1 LIKSLQKL
9 VQLYLLLQQ
18 QLRTFSLKMQ
28 KLSPIEVNE
37 ICDELGENYPK
48 SIEQVHG
55 GDIHNAWRIEFSN
68 KKLFLKRNIRN
79 KKFLEF
85 EKYCLQNL
93 RKYINQENLVIPEVI
108 AYKNIK
114 NIEILLIEWIDM
126 HNFDQKKLG
135 KGLGELHLKSAE
147 SNPKMFGFPV
157 EGFIGT
163 TDQKKG
169 LEDNWIDCFLNLR
182 IIPQLL
188 SLKSRILDKEIIN
201 KVKEKI
207 KSELLNHKPINSLVH
222 GDLWSGNAGIDKSGK
237 GVIFDPASWWADNEV
252 DIAMTKLFGGFRKE
266 FYEEYYRIFPIK
278 EGFEKR
284 IIIYN
289 FYHILNHANMFGGGY
304 LKQVKDY
311 VKAILNM

>member
-1 LIKSLQKL
+1 
-9 VQLYLLLQQ
+9 
-18 QLRTFSLKMQ
+18 MQ
-28 KLSPIEVNE
+28 TLSPIEVNE
-37 ICDELGENYPK
+37 ICDELGETYPK

-55 GDIHNAWRIEFSN
+55 GDIHSAWQIKFSN
-68 KKLFLKRNIRN
+68 KKLFLKKNIRN
-79 KKFLEF
+79 KKFLKF

-93 RKYINQENLVIPEVI
+93 RRYINQENLVIPEVI

-126 HNFDQKKLG
+126 DNFNQKKLG
-135 KGLGELHLKSAE
+135 KGLGEMHLKSSE
-147 SNPKMFGFPV
+147 SNPKMFGSPV

-169 LEDNWIDCFLNLR
+169 WEDNWIDCFLNLR
-182 IIPQLL
+182 IVPQLL
-188 SLKSRILDKEIIN
+188 ILKSSILDKETIN

-222 GDLWSGNAGIDKSGK
+222 GDLWSGNTGIDKNGK

-266 FYEEYYRIFPIK
+266 FYEEYHKIFPVK
-278 EGFEKR
+278 KGFDKR

-289 FYHILNHANMFGGGY
+289 FYHILNHANMFGGSY
-304 LKQVKDY
+304 INQVKDY
-311 VKAILNM
+311 VKSILNM

>member
-1 LIKSLQKL
+1 
-9 VQLYLLLQQ
+9 
-18 QLRTFSLKMQ
+18 MQ
-28 KLSPIEVNE
+28 KLSPIEINE
-37 ICDELGENYPK
+37 ICEELGETYPK

-169 LEDNWIDCFLNLR
+169 LEDNWIDCFINLR
-182 IIPQLL
+182 IIPQL
-188 SLKSRILDKEIIN
+188 SILKNNFLDNETIK
-201 KVKEKI
+201 KLKEKI
-207 KSELLNHKPINSLVH
+207 KTELLNHKPINALVH
-222 GDLWSGNAGIDKSGK
+222 GDLWSGNAGMDKSGK
-237 GVIFDPASWWADNEV
+237 GVIFDPASWWADSEV

-266 FYEEYYRIFPIK
+266 FYEEYHRIFPIK
-278 EGFEKR
+278 NGFEKR

-304 LKQVKDY
+304 LNQVEDY

>member
-1 LIKSLQKL
+1 
-9 VQLYLLLQQ
+9 
-18 QLRTFSLKMQ
+18 MQ
-28 KLSPIEVNE
+28 KLSPFEINE
-37 ICDELGENYPK
+37 ICEELGETYPK
-48 SIEQVHG
+48 SIEQVDG
-55 GDIHNAWRIEFSN
+55 GDIHNVWRIEFSN

-147 SNPKMFGFPV
+147 SKPKMFGFPV

-188 SLKSRILDKEIIN
+188 NLKSRILDKEIIN

-207 KSELLNHKPINSLVH
+207 KSELLNHKPINALVH
-222 GDLWSGNAGIDKSGK
+222 GDLWSGNAGMDKNGK

-266 FYEEYYRIFPIK
+266 FYEEYHKIFPIK
-278 EGFEKR
+278 NGFEKR

-304 LKQVKDY
+304 LKQVEDY
-311 VKAILNM
+311 VKAIINM

>member
-1 LIKSLQKL
+1 
-9 VQLYLLLQQ
+9 
-18 QLRTFSLKMQ
+18 MQ
-28 KLSPIEVNE
+28 KLSPIEINE
-37 ICDELGENYPK
+37 ICEELGETYPK

-163 TDQKKG
+163 TDQKIG
-169 LEDNWIDCFLNLR
+169 FEENWIDCFLNLR

-188 SLKSRILDKEIIN
+188 ILKPTTLDKEIIN

-207 KSELLNHKPINSLVH
+207 KSELLNHKPINALVH
-222 GDLWSGNAGIDKSGK
+222 GDLWSGNAGMDKNGK

-266 FYEEYYRIFPIK
+266 FYEEYHRIFPIK
-278 EGFEKR
+278 NGFEKR

>member
-1 LIKSLQKL
+1 
-9 VQLYLLLQQ
+9 
-18 QLRTFSLKMQ
+18 MQ
-28 KLSPIEVNE
+28 KLSPIEINE
-37 ICDELGENYPK
+37 ICEELGETYPK

-55 GDIHNAWRIEFSN
+55 GDIHSAWRIEFSN

-188 SLKSRILDKEIIN
+188 ILKSTTLDKEIIN
-201 KVKEKI
+201 KVQEKI
-207 KSELLNHKPINSLVH
+207 KSELLNHKPINALVH
-222 GDLWSGNAGIDKSGK
+222 GDLWSGNAGMDKHGK

-266 FYEEYYRIFPIK
+266 FYEEYHRIFPIK
-278 EGFEKR
+278 NGFEKR

-304 LKQVKDY
+304 LNQVEDY
-311 VKAILNM
+311 VKTILNM

>member
-1 LIKSLQKL
+1 
-9 VQLYLLLQQ
+9 
-18 QLRTFSLKMQ
+18 MQ
-28 KLSPIEVNE
+28 KLSPIEINE
-37 ICDELGENYPK
+37 ICEELGETYPK

-188 SLKSRILDKEIIN
+188 SLKSKILDEEIIN

-207 KSELLNHKPINSLVH
+207 QSELLNHKPINALIH
-222 GDLWSGNAGIDKSGK
+222 GDLWSGNTGMDKNGK

-266 FYEEYYRIFPIK
+266 FYEEYHRIFPIK
-278 EGFEKR
+278 NGFEKR

-304 LKQVKDY
+304 LNQVEDY

>member
-1 LIKSLQKL
+1 
-9 VQLYLLLQQ
+9 
-18 QLRTFSLKMQ
+18 MQ
-28 KLSPIEVNE
+28 KLSPIEINE
-37 ICDELGENYPK
+37 ICEELGETYPK

-68 KKLFLKRNIRN
+68 KKLFLKRNMRN
-79 KKFLEF
+79 KKFLAF

-93 RKYINQENLVIPEVI
+93 RKHSNQKNLIIPKVI
-108 AYKNIK
+108 AFKNIK
-114 NIEILLIEWIDM
+114 NVEILLMEWIDM
-126 HNFDQKKLG
+126 DNFDQKKLG

-188 SLKSRILDKEIIN
+188 ILESTTLDKEIIN

-207 KSELLNHKPINSLVH
+207 KSELLNHKPINALVH
-222 GDLWSGNAGIDKSGK
+222 GDLWSGNAGMDKSGK

-266 FYEEYYRIFPIK
+266 FYEEYHRIFPIK
-278 EGFEKR
+278 NGFEKR

>member
-1 LIKSLQKL
+1 
-9 VQLYLLLQQ
+9 
-18 QLRTFSLKMQ
+18 MQ
-28 KLSPIEVNE
+28 KLSPIEINE
-37 ICDELGENYPK
+37 ICEELGETYPK

-93 RKYINQENLVIPEVI
+93 RKYINQENLIIPEVI

-188 SLKSRILDKEIIN
+188 SLKSRIFDKEIIN
-201 KVKEKI
+201 KIKEKI
-207 KSELLNHKPINSLVH
+207 KSELLNHKPINALVH
-222 GDLWSGNAGIDKSGK
+222 GDLWSGNAGMDKNGK

-266 FYEEYYRIFPIK
+266 FYEEYHRIFPIK
-278 EGFEKR
+278 NGFEKR

-304 LKQVKDY
+304 LNQVEDY

>member
-1 LIKSLQKL
+1 
-9 VQLYLLLQQ
+9 
-18 QLRTFSLKMQ
+18 MQ
-28 KLSPIEVNE
+28 KLSPIEINE
-37 ICDELGENYPK
+37 ICEELGETYPK

-207 KSELLNHKPINSLVH
+207 KSELLNHKPINALVH
-222 GDLWSGNAGIDKSGK
+222 GDLWSGNAGMDKNGK

-266 FYEEYYRIFPIK
+266 FYEEYHRIFPVK
-278 EGFEKR
+278 SGFEKR
-284 IIIYN
+284 TIIYN
-289 FYHILNHANMFGGGY
+289 FYHVLNHANMFGGSY
-304 LKQVKDY
+304 LNLVKNY
-311 VKAILNM
+311 AKNILKM

>member
-1 LIKSLQKL
+1 
-9 VQLYLLLQQ
+9 
-18 QLRTFSLKMQ
+18 MQ
-28 KLSPIEVNE
+28 KLSPIEINE
-37 ICDELGENYPK
+37 ICEELGENYPK

-163 TDQKKG
+163 TNQKKG

-207 KSELLNHKPINSLVH
+207 QSELLNHKPINALVH
-222 GDLWSGNAGIDKSGK
+222 GDLWSGNAGMDKNGK

-266 FYEEYYRIFPIK
+266 FYEEYHRIFPIK
-278 EGFEKR
+278 NGFEKR

-304 LKQVKDY
+304 LNQVEDY

>member
-1 LIKSLQKL
+1 
-9 VQLYLLLQQ
+9 
-18 QLRTFSLKMQ
+18 MQ
-28 KLSPIEVNE
+28 KLSPIEINE
-37 ICDELGENYPK
+37 ICEELGETYPK

-169 LEDNWIDCFLNLR
+169 FEDNWIDCFLNLR

-188 SLKSRILDKEIIN
+188 SLKSRILDEEIIN

-207 KSELLNHKPINSLVH
+207 QSELLNHKPINALVH
-222 GDLWSGNAGIDKSGK
+222 GDLWSGNAGIDKNGK

-266 FYEEYYRIFPIK
+266 FYEEYHRIFPIK
-278 EGFEKR
+278 NGFEKR

-304 LKQVKDY
+304 LNQVEDY
-311 VKAILNM
+311 VKAILKM

>member
-1 LIKSLQKL
+1 
-9 VQLYLLLQQ
+9 
-18 QLRTFSLKMQ
+18 MQ
-28 KLSPIEVNE
+28 KLSLIEINE
-37 ICDELGENYPK
+37 ICEELGETYPK
-48 SIEQVHG
+48 SIEEVHG
-55 GDIHNAWRIEFSN
+55 GDIHSAWRIEFSN

-126 HNFDQKKLG
+126 HIVDQKKLG

-169 LEDNWIDCFLNLR
+169 FEDNWIDCFLNLR

-207 KSELLNHKPINSLVH
+207 KSELLNHKPINALVH
-222 GDLWSGNAGIDKSGK
+222 GDLWSGNAGIDKNGK

-266 FYEEYYRIFPIK
+266 FYEEYHRIFPIK
-278 EGFEKR
+278 NGFEKR

-304 LKQVKDY
+304 LNQVEDY

>member
-1 LIKSLQKL
+1 
-9 VQLYLLLQQ
+9 
-18 QLRTFSLKMQ
+18 MQ
-28 KLSPIEVNE
+28 KLSPIEINE
-37 ICDELGENYPK
+37 ICEELGETYPK

-93 RKYINQENLVIPEVI
+93 RKYINQENLIIPEVI

-207 KSELLNHKPINSLVH
+207 KSELLNHKPINALVH
-222 GDLWSGNAGIDKSGK
+222 GDLWSGNAGMDKNGK

-266 FYEEYYRIFPIK
+266 FYEEYHRIFPIK
-278 EGFEKR
+278 NGFEKR

-304 LKQVKDY
+304 LNQVEDY

>member
-1 LIKSLQKL
+1 
-9 VQLYLLLQQ
+9 
-18 QLRTFSLKMQ
+18 MQ

-37 ICDELGENYPK
+37 ICDELGETYPK

-55 GDIHNAWRIEFSN
+55 GDIHSSWQIEFSN
-68 KKLFLKRNIRN
+68 RKLFLKKNIRN

-93 RKYINQENLVIPEVI
+93 RKFINQENLVLPEVI
-108 AYKNIK
+108 AYKNIE

-126 HNFDQKKLG
+126 YNFDQKKLG
-135 KGLGELHLKSAE
+135 KGLGEMHLKSAE
-147 SNPKMFGFPV
+147 SHPKMFGSQV

-169 LEDNWIDCFLNLR
+169 WKDNWIDCFLNLR

-188 SLKSRILDKEIIN
+188 ILESTILDKETIN
-201 KVKEKI
+201 KVQDKI

-222 GDLWSGNAGIDKSGK
+222 GDLWSGNVGTEKNGK

-266 FYEEYYRIFPIK
+266 FYEEYHRIFPIK
-278 EGFEKR
+278 NGFEKR

>member
-1 LIKSLQKL
+1 
-9 VQLYLLLQQ
+9 
-18 QLRTFSLKMQ
+18 MQ
-28 KLSPIEVNE
+28 KLSPIEINE
-37 ICDELGENYPK
+37 ICEELGENYPK

-55 GDIHNAWRIEFSN
+55 GDIHNAWQIEFSN

-79 KKFLEF
+79 KKFLKF
-85 EKYCLQNL
+85 EKHCLQNL
-93 RKYINQENLVIPEVI
+93 RKYINHENLVIPEVI

-169 LEDNWIDCFLNLR
+169 MEDNWIDCFLNLR
-182 IIPQLL
+182 IKPQLL
-188 SLKSRILDKEIIN
+188 ILKSTTLDKEIIN

-207 KSELLNHKPINSLVH
+207 KSELLNHNPINALVH

-266 FYEEYYRIFPIK
+266 FYEEYHKIFPIK
-278 EGFEKR
+278 NGFEKR

-311 VKAILNM
+311 VKAIINM

>member
-1 LIKSLQKL
+1 
-9 VQLYLLLQQ
+9 
-18 QLRTFSLKMQ
+18 MQ
-28 KLSPIEVNE
+28 KLSPIEINE
-37 ICDELGENYPK
+37 ICEELGETYPK
-48 SIEQVHG
+48 SIEEVHG
-55 GDIHNAWRIEFSN
+55 GDIHSAWRIEFSN

-79 KKFLEF
+79 KKLLEF

-114 NIEILLIEWIDM
+114 NTEILLIEWIDM

-169 LEDNWIDCFLNLR
+169 MEDNWIDCFLNLR

-188 SLKSRILDKEIIN
+188 ILKSTTLDKEIIN

-207 KSELLNHKPINSLVH
+207 KSELLNHKPINALVH
-222 GDLWSGNAGIDKSGK
+222 GDLWSGNAGMDKSGK

-266 FYEEYYRIFPIK
+266 FYEEYHKVFPK
-278 EGFEKR
+278 KNGFEKR

>member
-1 LIKSLQKL
+1 
-9 VQLYLLLQQ
+9 
-18 QLRTFSLKMQ
+18 MQ
-28 KLSPIEVNE
+28 KLSPIEINE
-37 ICDELGENYPK
+37 ICEELGENYPK

-55 GDIHNAWRIEFSN
+55 GDIHSAWRIEFSN

-93 RKYINQENLVIPEVI
+93 RKYIYQENLVIPEVI

-114 NIEILLIEWIDM
+114 NIEILLIEWIDI

-157 EGFIGT
+157 DGFIGT

-188 SLKSRILDKEIIN
+188 ILKSTTLDKEIIN

-207 KSELLNHKPINSLVH
+207 KSELLNHKPINALVH
-222 GDLWSGNAGIDKSGK
+222 GDLWSGNAGVNENGK

-266 FYEEYYRIFPIK
+266 FYEEYHRIFPIK
-278 EGFEKR
+278 KGFEKR

-289 FYHILNHANMFGGGY
+289 FYHILNHANMFGGHY
-304 LKQVKDY
+304 FKQVQDY

>member
-1 LIKSLQKL
+1 
-9 VQLYLLLQQ
+9 
-18 QLRTFSLKMQ
+18 MQ
-28 KLSPIEVNE
+28 KLSPIEINE
-37 ICDELGENYPK
+37 ICEELGETYPK

-188 SLKSRILDKEIIN
+188 ILKSRILDKEIIN

-207 KSELLNHKPINSLVH
+207 KSELLNHKPINALVH
-222 GDLWSGNAGIDKSGK
+222 GDLWSGNAGMDKNGK

-266 FYEEYYRIFPIK
+266 FYEEYHKIFPIK
-278 EGFEKR
+278 NGFEKR

>member
-1 LIKSLQKL
+1 
-9 VQLYLLLQQ
+9 
-18 QLRTFSLKMQ
+18 MQ
-28 KLSPIEVNE
+28 KLSPIEINE
-37 ICDELGENYPK
+37 ICEELGETYPK

-147 SNPKMFGFPV
+147 SNPKLFGFPV

-207 KSELLNHKPINSLVH
+207 KSELLNHKPINALVH
-222 GDLWSGNAGIDKSGK
+222 GDLWSGNAGMDKNGK
-237 GVIFDPASWWADNEV
+237 GVLFDPASWWADNEV

-266 FYEEYYRIFPIK
+266 FYEEYHRIFPIK
-278 EGFEKR
+278 NGFEKR

-304 LKQVKDY
+304 LNQVEDY

>member
-1 LIKSLQKL
+1 
-9 VQLYLLLQQ
+9 
-18 QLRTFSLKMQ
+18 MQ
-28 KLSPIEVNE
+28 KLSSIEVNE
-37 ICDELGENYPK
+37 ICNELGETYPK
-48 SIEQVHG
+48 NIKQVHG
-55 GDIHNAWRIEFSN
+55 GDIHNAWKIEFSN
-68 KKLFLKRNIRN
+68 KKLFLKKNVRN

-85 EKYCLQNL
+85 EKYCLQNM

-147 SNPKMFGFPV
+147 SNQKMFGFQV

-182 IIPQLL
+182 IMPQLL
-188 SLKSRILDKEIIN
+188 ILKPTILNKEIIN

-207 KSELLNHKPINSLVH
+207 KTELLNHEPINALVH
-222 GDLWSGNAGIDKSGK
+222 GDLWSGNAGMDKSGK
-237 GVIFDPASWWADNEV
+237 GVIFDPASWWADNEI

-266 FYEEYYRIFPIK
+266 FYEEYHKIFPK
-278 EGFEKR
+278 KNGYEKR

-304 LKQVKDY
+304 LKQDKDY

>member
-1 LIKSLQKL
+1 
-9 VQLYLLLQQ
+9 
-18 QLRTFSLKMQ
+18 MQ
-28 KLSPIEVNE
+28 KLSPIEINE
-37 ICDELGENYPK
+37 ICEELGETYPK

-169 LEDNWIDCFLNLR
+169 LKDDWIDCFLNLR

-188 SLKSRILDKEIIN
+188 ILKSRILDKEVIN

-207 KSELLNHKPINSLVH
+207 KLQLLNHKPINALVH
-222 GDLWSGNAGIDKSGK
+222 GDLWSGNAGMDKNGK

-266 FYEEYYRIFPIK
+266 FYEEYHRIFPIK
-278 EGFEKR
+278 NGFEKR

-304 LKQVKDY
+304 LNQVEDY

>member
-1 LIKSLQKL
+1 
-9 VQLYLLLQQ
+9 
-18 QLRTFSLKMQ
+18 MQ

-37 ICDELGENYPK
+37 ICDELGETYPK

-55 GDIHNAWRIEFSN
+55 GDIHSAWRIEFSN

-207 KSELLNHKPINSLVH
+207 KSELLNHKPINALVH
-222 GDLWSGNAGIDKSGK
+222 GDLWSGNAGIDKNGK
-237 GVIFDPASWWADNEV
+237 GVIFDPASWWADSEV

-266 FYEEYYRIFPIK
+266 FYEEYHRIFPIK
-278 EGFEKR
+278 NGFEKR

-289 FYHILNHANMFGGGY
+289 FYHILNHANMFG
-304 LKQVKDY
+304 LSL
-311 VKAILNM
+311 IHI

>member
-1 LIKSLQKL
+1 
-9 VQLYLLLQQ
+9 
-18 QLRTFSLKMQ
+18 MQ
-28 KLSPIEVNE
+28 KLSPIEINE
-37 ICDELGENYPK
+37 ICEELGETYPK

-55 GDIHNAWRIEFSN
+55 GDIHNAWQIEFSN

-188 SLKSRILDKEIIN
+188 SLKSRILDKEITN

-207 KSELLNHKPINSLVH
+207 QSELLNHKPINALVH
-222 GDLWSGNAGIDKSGK
+222 GDLWSGNAGMDKNGK

-266 FYEEYYRIFPIK
+266 FYEEYHRIFPIK
-278 EGFEKR
+278 NGFEKR

-304 LKQVKDY
+304 LNQVEDY
-311 VKAILNM
+311 VKAILKM

>member
-1 LIKSLQKL
+1 
-9 VQLYLLLQQ
+9 
-18 QLRTFSLKMQ
+18 MQ
-28 KLSPIEVNE
+28 KLSPIEINE
-37 ICDELGENYPK
+37 ICEELGETYPK

-55 GDIHNAWRIEFSN
+55 GDIHSAWRIEFSN

-207 KSELLNHKPINSLVH
+207 KSELLNHKPINALVH
-222 GDLWSGNAGIDKSGK
+222 GDLWSGNAGMDKNGK

-266 FYEEYYRIFPIK
+266 FYEEYHRIFPIK
-278 EGFEKR
+278 NGFEKR

-311 VKAILNM
+311 VKAIPNM

>member
-1 LIKSLQKL
+1 
-9 VQLYLLLQQ
+9 
-18 QLRTFSLKMQ
+18 MQ
-28 KLSPIEVNE
+28 KLSPIEINE
-37 ICDELGENYPK
+37 ICEELGETYPK

-169 LEDNWIDCFLNLR
+169 FEDNWIDCFLNLR

-188 SLKSRILDKEIIN
+188 SLKSKISDKEIIN

-207 KSELLNHKPINSLVH
+207 QSELLNHKPINALVH
-222 GDLWSGNAGIDKSGK
+222 GDLWSGNAGMDKNGK

-266 FYEEYYRIFPIK
+266 FYEEYHRIFPIK
-278 EGFEKR
+278 NGFEKR

-304 LKQVKDY
+304 LNQVEDY

>member
-1 LIKSLQKL
+1 
-9 VQLYLLLQQ
+9 
-18 QLRTFSLKMQ
+18 MQ
-28 KLSPIEVNE
+28 KLSSIELSE
-37 ICDELGENYPK
+37 ICDELGETYPK

-188 SLKSRILDKEIIN
+188 ILKSRILDKEIIN

-207 KSELLNHKPINSLVH
+207 KSELLNHKPINALVH
-222 GDLWSGNAGIDKSGK
+222 GDLWSGNAGMDKNGK

-266 FYEEYYRIFPIK
+266 FYEEYHKIFPIK
-278 EGFEKR
+278 KGFEKR

-289 FYHILNHANMFGGGY
+289 FYHILNHANMFGGAY

-311 VKAILNM
+311 IKEILNM

>member
-1 LIKSLQKL
+1 
-9 VQLYLLLQQ
+9 
-18 QLRTFSLKMQ
+18 MQ
-28 KLSPIEVNE
+28 KLSPIEINE
-37 ICDELGENYPK
+37 ICEELGETYPK
-48 SIEQVHG
+48 SIEQVDG
-55 GDIHNAWRIEFSN
+55 GDIHSAWQIEFSN

-169 LEDNWIDCFLNLR
+169 MEDNWIDCFLNLR

-188 SLKSRILDKEIIN
+188 ILKSTTLDKETIN

-207 KSELLNHKPINSLVH
+207 KSELLYHKPINTLIH

-266 FYEEYYRIFPIK
+266 FYEEYHRVFPIK
-278 EGFEKR
+278 KGFEKR

>member
-1 LIKSLQKL
+1 
-9 VQLYLLLQQ
+9 
-18 QLRTFSLKMQ
+18 MQ
-28 KLSPIEVNE
+28 KLSPIEINE
-37 ICDELGENYPK
+37 ICKELGETYPK

-207 KSELLNHKPINSLVH
+207 KSELLNHKPINALVH
-222 GDLWSGNAGIDKSGK
+222 GDLWSGNAGMDKNGK

-266 FYEEYYRIFPIK
+266 FYEEYHRIFPIK
-278 EGFEKR
+278 NGFEKR

>member
-1 LIKSLQKL
+1 
-9 VQLYLLLQQ
+9 
-18 QLRTFSLKMQ
+18 MQ
-28 KLSPIEVNE
+28 KLSPIEINE
-37 ICDELGENYPK
+37 ICEELGETYPK

-207 KSELLNHKPINSLVH
+207 KSELLNHKPINALVH
-222 GDLWSGNAGIDKSGK
+222 GDLWSGNAGMDKNGK

-266 FYEEYYRIFPIK
+266 FYEEYHRIFPIK
-278 EGFEKR
+278 NGFEKR
-284 IIIYN
+284 LIIYT

>member
-1 LIKSLQKL
+1 
-9 VQLYLLLQQ
+9 
-18 QLRTFSLKMQ
+18 MQ
-28 KLSPIEVNE
+28 KLSPIEINE
-37 ICDELGENYPK
+37 ICEELGETYPK

-108 AYKNIK
+108 AYKNIN
-114 NIEILLIEWIDM
+114 NIVILLIEWIDM

-188 SLKSRILDKEIIN
+188 SLKSRILDEEIIN

-207 KSELLNHKPINSLVH
+207 KSELLNHKPINALVH
-222 GDLWSGNAGIDKSGK
+222 GDLWSGNAGMDKTGK

-266 FYEEYYRIFPIK
+266 FYEEYHRIFPIK
-278 EGFEKR
+278 NGFEKR

-304 LKQVKDY
+304 LNQVEDY

>member
-1 LIKSLQKL
+1 
-9 VQLYLLLQQ
+9 
-18 QLRTFSLKMQ
+18 MQ
-28 KLSPIEVNE
+28 KLSPIEINE
-37 ICDELGENYPK
+37 ICEELGETYPK

-188 SLKSRILDKEIIN
+188 SIKSRILDKEIIN

-207 KSELLNHKPINSLVH
+207 KSELLNHKPINALVH
-222 GDLWSGNAGIDKSGK
+222 GDLWSGNAGMDKNGK

-266 FYEEYYRIFPIK
+266 FYEEYHKIFPK
-278 EGFEKR
+278 KKGFEKR
-284 IIIYN
+284 VIIYN

-304 LKQVKDY
+304 LNQVEDY